1 MTKKSRYKNT
11 KNIQTNNI
19 FLIENILYI
28 CKVIKNWILRHASVP
43 LFIKSMEFKNKVK
56 ELLDVALTE
65 RSHLFL
71 IDLSI
76 NNANK
81 ISIVLDGDNGVS
93 LQDCIDISRA
103 VEADLD
109 REEQD
114 FSLEVASAGVSS
126 PLKFVR
132 QYKKNL
138 GRNLKVKTI
147 SSEEIEAKLTAVDE
161 EKITLEWKARAP
173 KKIGKGKETVD
184 KKVELPYE
192 NIKEAVVIVSF

>member
-1 MTKKSRYKNT
+1 M
-11 KNIQTNNI
+11 
-19 FLIENILYI
+19 
-28 CKVIKNWILRHASVP
+28 P
-43 LFIKSMEFKNKVK
+43 LFIKIMTFKNKVQ
-56 ELLDVALTE
+56 ELLDGALIE

-76 NNANK
+76 NDANK

-93 LQDCIDISRA
+93 LQDCIDVSRS

-114 FSLEVASAGVSS
+114 FSLEVASAGLSS

-138 GRNLKVKTI
+138 GRSLKVKTI
-147 SSEEIEAKLTAVDE
+147 SSEEIEAKLTAVDD
-161 EKITLEWKARAP
+161 EKITLEWQAREP
-173 KKIGKGKETVD
+173 KKIGKGKETVE
-184 KKVELPYE
+184 KKLDLPYE
-192 NIKEAVVIVSF
+192 SIKEAIVIVSF